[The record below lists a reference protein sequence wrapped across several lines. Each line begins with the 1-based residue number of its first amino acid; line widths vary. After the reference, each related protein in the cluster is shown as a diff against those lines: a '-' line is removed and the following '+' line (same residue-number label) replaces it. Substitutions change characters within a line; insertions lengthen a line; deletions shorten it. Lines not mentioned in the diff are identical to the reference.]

1 MRLRPRPRG
10 LFALFVAAA
19 ILAIGACAAP
29 AASFDP
35 TGPCTGDGS
44 APGAYPDLEA
54 RVPTTY
60 EDQPP
65 ETLDSGRNCS
75 VENLGSLAA
84 TGITEV
90 RFAGGNWSFGGNRA
104 AALVVFSS
112 PGLTADAIADF
123 YLESARASNRTQIT
137 GESRP
142 TLAGESTR
150 RMDSKTGERIQTVVV
165 WPSSDTD
172 IVNVVITND
181 LPDPKIESAVAAF
194 GGD

>member
-1 MRLRPRPRG
+1 MRSRTWPAFTL
-10 LFALFVAAA
+10 LAVLTMAIVACS
-19 ILAIGACAAP
+19 GP

-35 TGPCTGDGS
+35 TGPCSGDGS
-44 APGAYPDLEA
+44 APGSYPDLEA
-54 RVPTTY
+54 RIPTIY
-60 EDQPP
+60 ETQSP
-65 ETLDSGRNCS
+65 ETLDSGRSCS

-84 TGITEV
+84 AGITEV

-104 AALVVFSS
+104 AALVVFSA
-112 PGLTADAIADF
+112 PGLTADLIADF
-123 YLESARASNRTQIT
+123 YTESAKASNRTQVT
-137 GESRP
+137 GESSP

-165 WPSSDTD
+165 WPASDED

-194 GGD
+194 DGD

>member
-1 MRLRPRPRG
+1 MRHRTLVLLSWLG
-10 LFALFVAAA
+10 AAA
-19 ILAIGACAAP
+19 LAVGACAAP

-35 TGPCTGDGS
+35 TGPCSGDGS
-44 APGAYPDLEA
+44 APGSYPDLEG
-54 RVPTTY
+54 RIPITY
-60 EDQPP
+60 ETQAP
-65 ETLDSGRNCS
+65 ETLDSGRSCS

-84 TGITEV
+84 AGITEV

-104 AALVVFSS
+104 AALVVFSA

-123 YLESARASNRTQIT
+123 YAESARASNRTEIT
-137 GESRP
+137 GESSP

-165 WPSSDTD
+165 WPASDAD

-194 GGD
+194 GGE